1 MKKVIKLTENDLSRI
16 VKRVINENYRKL
28 PDDVTLDD
36 IRRGLS
42 SGLFRLETQAM
53 IMKGLYLDNKSVDEV
68 IDELGLNISRERAI
82 QMAKKGIRRLQ
93 YKPPTEDVINDGHK
107 KKFKTEIGKIIRAY
121 SLLISLDDIDNI
133 ISDVRTNLLDLR

>member
-1 MKKVIKLTENDLSRI
+1 MKKIVRLTESDLTRI
-16 VKRVINENYRKL
+16 VKRVINENYRNL

-36 IRRGLS
+36 IRLGLT
-42 SGLFRLETQAM
+42 SGLFADKRAI
-53 IMKGLYLDNKSVDEV
+53 IMKGLYLDNKSVEEV
-68 IDELGLNISRERAI
+68 IDELGVELSPERVI
-82 QMAKKGIRRLQ
+82 QMGKRGIRSLQ

>member
-93 YKPPTEDVINDGHK
+93 YKPPTEDVINDEHK